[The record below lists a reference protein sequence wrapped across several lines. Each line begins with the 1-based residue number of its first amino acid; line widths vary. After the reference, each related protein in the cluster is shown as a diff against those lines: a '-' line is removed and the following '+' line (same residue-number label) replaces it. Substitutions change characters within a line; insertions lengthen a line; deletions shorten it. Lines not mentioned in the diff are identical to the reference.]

1 MINIRVIQN
10 YDCDVLI
17 VGGGPGGSSL
27 AYRLAEYGLK
37 TIVLEAHT
45 FPRDKVCGDGV
56 SPIALAELEKLGIS
70 KLEKFKKAN
79 EITKVGLFIN
89 DEKVFI
95 DLPTTSHLPFHARII
110 PRLDLDNWIYE
121 AAKNKGAIFKE
132 DTRLVHFIAT
142 ENSVTATI
150 KRGDTI
156 NYIRS
161 KMIVGA
167 DGSNSTVARILNG
180 EKASEN
186 FQLLGLRAYYENVN
200 GPNDR
205 VDIFFTKENF
215 PGIYWMFPSG
225 DKNANIGLAMV
236 ASTMP
241 KNEHHVKT
249 LLNNHIKQNKDI
261 TERIGKGTLKG
272 KIAGWPLSFYNAKNS
287 ITANRLLLIGDAAGL
302 INPLSGDGI
311 QYALLSSRWA
321 SECIIECSKQNDFSG
336 NALFV
341 YRKKINKELA
351 YDFALSNFLIQ
362 FGRNRNLTPLWM
374 EIMEVMLEQAKV
386 DKEYAD
392 IIAGIFEGTYPSYKA
407 LTTDFIAK
415 SLLQGGIHIGSLASK
430 TILEGPDQWVK
441 TGTQA
446 STIAFSIID
455 SLKQNPSG
463 NFKWL
468 TSILDNG
475 LSVAAQMIKNKNKSG
490 VLLF

>member
-1 MINIRVIQN
+1 MISVRVVQK

-27 AYRLAEYGLK
+27 AYRLAESGLK

-56 SPIALAELEKLGIS
+56 SPIALSELKKLGITN
-70 KLEKFKKAN
+70 LQKFKKAN

-95 DLPTTSHLPFHARII
+95 DLPTAKHLPFHARII
-110 PRLDLDNWIYE
+110 PRLELDNWIYE
-121 AAKNKGAIFKE
+121 AAKSKGAIFKE
-132 DTRLVHFIAT
+132 DTRLVNFETTAT
-142 ENSVTATI
+142 AVTAKI
-150 KRGDTI
+150 KQGDTI
-156 NYIRS
+156 SYIRS

-167 DGSNSTVARILNG
+167 DGSNSTVARIING

-205 VDIFFTKENF
+205 VDIFFTKDNF

-225 DKNANIGLAMV
+225 DKKANIGLAMV
-236 ASTMP
+236 ASTLP
-241 KNEHHVKT
+241 KNEQHVKT
-249 LLNNHIKQNKDI
+249 LLTNHILQNKDI
-261 TERIGKGTLKG
+261 ADRIGKGKIKG
-272 KIAGWPLSFYNAKNS
+272 KIAGWPLTFYNSKNS
-287 ITANRLLLIGDAAGL
+287 ITGNRLLLIGDAAGL

-311 QYALLSSRWA
+311 QYALLSGRWA
-321 SECIIECSKQNDFSG
+321 SECIIECAKQNDFSN
-336 NALFV
+336 NALLI
-341 YRKKINKELA
+341 YKKKINEELA
-351 YDFALSNFLIQ
+351 YDFALSNMLIQ
-362 FGRNRNLTPLWM
+362 FARNRILTPVWM
-374 EIMEVMLEQAKV
+374 EIMEVLIEQAQA

-407 LTTDFIAK
+407 LNTDFITK
-415 SLLQGGIHIGSLASK
+415 SLLQGGLHIGSFASK
-430 TILEGPDQWVK
+430 TILEGPEQWLK

-446 STIAFSIID
+446 SKMAFSILD

-463 NFKWL
+463 NLKWL
-468 TSILDNG
+468 TSVLGKG
-475 LSVAAQMIKNKNKSG
+475 LSVLGHVLKNKSP
-490 VLLF
+490 FN